1 MADKKPVL
9 TLQSV
14 IILLVCGIVA
24 LALLIA
30 SVFVSRSVERNARE
44 NLGNKA
50 MDISRIVALSPV
62 VIEGLEQNKHSGLM
76 QEYTNAIRTAADVEF
91 VVVFDMSGIRKSH
104 PNEARIGKHLVGG
117 DELPSLQGKE
127 YISMAQGTLGSSLRA
142 FTPVRTKDGRQV
154 GAVVVGI
161 LLDDVEQVVGQNRSI
176 IHWAAAFGLVGGL
189 LGAIALARR
198 IKRTL
203 FGLEPFAIAKLLEE
217 RNSILQSTREGILA
231 IDSDGMITLIN
242 NEASRL
248 FGMAGVVSNATGQP
262 VESCI
267 PQTRLHEVLR
277 TRQAEYDQEQDING
291 VVVLTNRVPLLVKG
305 EVVGALATFRDM
317 TEIRKLAEELTGV
330 NGLLEALRAR
340 AHEFL
345 NTLHV
350 IRGLAQLGQYS
361 RLDAY
366 IARVLNESREEV
378 DFVSARI
385 KEPILAGVILS
396 KLSRARESGVS
407 LAIDESSN
415 LPEPLDSEVAHGLV
429 TVIGNLLDN
438 AFEAVQDSAE
448 RRTEFA
454 IHQFADGLRIRVA
467 DSGPGILPSIKDKM
481 FEKYCSTKGAG
492 RGFGLFL
499 VARAVEN
506 LAGEIEVMS
515 AKPQGTVFVV
525 TVPYVTGGDR
535 VD

>member
-62 VIEGLEQNKHSGLM
+62 VIEGLELNKHSGLM

-262 VESCI
+262 VENCI

-361 RLDAY
+361 RLDA
-366 IARVLNESREEV
+366 
-378 DFVSARI
+378 
-385 KEPILAGVILS
+385 
-396 KLSRARESGVS
+396 
-407 LAIDESSN
+407 
-415 LPEPLDSEVAHGLV
+415 
-429 TVIGNLLDN
+429 
-438 AFEAVQDSAE
+438 
-448 RRTEFA
+448 
-454 IHQFADGLRIRVA
+454 
-467 DSGPGILPSIKDKM
+467 
-481 FEKYCSTKGAG
+481 
-492 RGFGLFL
+492 
-499 VARAVEN
+499 
-506 LAGEIEVMS
+506 
-515 AKPQGTVFVV
+515 
-525 TVPYVTGGDR
+525 
-535 VD
+535 